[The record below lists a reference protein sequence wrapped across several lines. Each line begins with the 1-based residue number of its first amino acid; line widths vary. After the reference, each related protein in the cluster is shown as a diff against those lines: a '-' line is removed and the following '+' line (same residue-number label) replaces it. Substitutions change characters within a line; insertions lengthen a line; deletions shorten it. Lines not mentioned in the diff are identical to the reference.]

1 MKFNF
6 NNLHSAFIK
15 LINFFV
21 GLILTGMVITV
32 FCNVIFRYFLNAS
45 IAWSEEVSRMLFIWL
60 VFLGAII
67 AYVNSEHLGLDI
79 IIKLFP
85 KKITQLLIIL
95 ADILVFFALVIIL
108 IGGIEMTKDSFASGW
123 VASAIPIPYGY
134 VYLVVPIS
142 AVLLLIET
150 FLKCIKDIMFYVN
163 SVKGEN

>member
-6 NNLHSAFIK
+6 NYLHTGLVK

-21 GLILTGMVITV
+21 GLLLTCMVIIV
-32 FCNVIFRYFLNAS
+32 FCNVVFRYFLNAS
-45 IAWSEEVSRMLFIWL
+45 IAWSEEISRMLFIWL

-85 KKITQLLIIL
+85 EKTAQFLIIL
-95 ADILVFFALVIIL
+95 ADTLVFTTLVIIL
-108 IGGIEMTKDSFASGW
+108 VGGIEMTKDSFASGW
-123 VASAIPIPYGY
+123 VASAVPVPYGY

-142 AVLLLIET
+142 SALLLIES
-150 FLKCIKDIMFYVN
+150 FLRIISDVKIYIKLL
-163 SVKGEN
+163 KGEN